1 MPAQKG
7 TEPASG
13 LSRFWTRY
21 RRNPL
26 GVAGAVLVLIFVLAG
41 VLAPMLAPY
50 DPAYSLGDVF
60 RKPGAGHVLGTD
72 DVGRDVLSNL
82 LYGTRV
88 SLIVG
93 VAATGITMVVGAIIG
108 LLSGYYRGFFGELLM
123 RLTDVFFVI
132 PWLPLVIL
140 LVALVGSSLTVVI
153 LVIGLT
159 SWSSTAR
166 LVRAEVLSLRE
177 RAFVERARAI
187 GCSDFRIMWVHI
199 LPNVLPL
206 VLANTVLTVALAI
219 LSEASL
225 GFLGLGDV
233 NRPSWGTMLHFAFSR
248 GATSMGAYWI
258 IMPPGLAIVLL
269 VLGFTLVGYALD
281 EAVNPRL
288 RRR

>member
-1 MPAQKG
+1 M
-7 TEPASG
+7 
-13 LSRFWTRY
+13 
-21 RRNPL
+21 
-26 GVAGAVLVLIFVLAG
+26 VGAILILVFVLMGLLGPLLTA
-41 VLAPMLAPY
+41 Y
-50 DPAYSLGDVF
+50 DPADSE
-60 RKPGAGHVLGTD
+60 GAIFQPPSAAHLLGTD
-72 DVGRDVLSNL
+72 DVGRDVWSNL
-82 LYGTRV
+82 LHGTRV
-88 SLIVG
+88 SLFVG
-93 VAATGITMVVGAIIG
+93 VAATGITLLVGAAIG
-108 LLSGYYRGFFGELLM
+108 LVSGYYRGIFGELLM

-159 SWSSTAR
+159 SWSGTAR

-187 GCSDFRIMWVHI
+187 GCSDLRIMGVHI
-199 LPNVLPL
+199 LPNVVPL
-206 VLANTVLTVALAI
+206 VVANTVLTVALAI
-219 LSEASL
+219 LSEATL

-248 GATSMGAYWI
+248 GATSMGAYWLVI
-258 IMPPGLAIVLL
+258 PPGLAIVLL

-281 EAVNPRL
+281 EVVNPRL